1 MKLFIIIYMQ
11 TIMAEDIIRRIRT
24 ENSWWE
30 GEHRIRDTP
39 RNMKRRPYFEL
50 FYPLIR
56 QPVRRAVVLMGPRRV
71 GKTVMLHHSIQM
83 MLDDDVRPA
92 TICYFSVDHPIYNGL
107 RLETLLEYFGQ
118 SAGVNYKSEK
128 VYVFFDEI
136 QYLRDWEVHLK
147 SAVDTYPNIKFIA
160 SGSSAAALRLKSNE
174 SGAGRFTDFLL
185 PPLNFYEYLHLLGNT
200 GLVYQPSGKALE
212 SGRTHF
218 VTDKI
223 DELNQLFVSYM
234 NFGGYPEL
242 VLSPEMRMDPGR
254 YIKSDIVDKV
264 LLRDLP
270 SLYGIGDIQELN
282 HLFTTLAFN
291 TANEISLGELSQSA
305 GVAKNTIKRYIEY
318 LEAAFLIK
326 VIHRVDHSAKRFHRA
341 NFFKIY
347 LTNPSMRAALFSPV
361 KSDDRAL
368 GGLTETAVF
377 SQWFHGDI
385 TTLHYARWQD
395 GEVDVVRLSEETQ
408 KPLWA
413 VEVKWSDRYCDHP
426 AELKSLV
433 SFAGA
438 NKLKRPWVTSITRTA
453 DREVDGI
460 QLRFVPA
467 SLYCYTVG
475 YNATHRKNEK
485 FQH

>member
-1 MKLFIIIYMQ
+1 M
-11 TIMAEDIIRRIRT
+11 
-24 ENSWWE
+24 
-30 GEHRIRDTP
+30 
-39 RNMKRRPYFEL
+39 
-50 FYPLIR
+50 
-56 QPVRRAVVLMGPRRV
+56 
-71 GKTVMLHHSIQM
+71 
-83 MLDDDVRPA
+83 
-92 TICYFSVDHPIYNGL
+92 
-107 RLETLLEYFGQ
+107 
-118 SAGVNYKSEK
+118 NYKSEK

-242 VLSPEMRMDPGR
+242 VLSPEMRMD
-254 YIKSDIVDKV
+254 
-264 LLRDLP
+264 
-270 SLYGIGDIQELN
+270 ELN